1 MSDQSSKELSSR
13 EISSREISSRE
24 ISSPNQG
31 LDVSRRIKE
40 LREILGIS
48 SFDLA
53 KEANILYETYCK
65 YENGE
70 LDIPI
75 SVLYTIACHLGTD
88 VTVLLTGEEARMD
101 SAAVCRKGKGVQIE
115 RYPGYEF
122 SSLAYNFKNRTMEP
136 LLVQLDST
144 KTPADPVSH
153 SGQEF
158 NFVVE
163 GRIKITVGK
172 TEHILNAG
180 DSIYFDARLPHGQ
193 SAVNGTAQ
201 FITIIQE

>member
-1 MSDQSSKELSSR
+1 MNENVAHIPQ
-13 EISSREISSRE
+13 
-24 ISSPNQG
+24 
-31 LDVSRRIKE
+31 RIKE
-40 LREILGIS
+40 LREILEIS
-48 SFDLA
+48 TLDMA
-53 KEANILYETYCK
+53 KDTDIPFETYTK
-65 YENGE
+65 YEGGE

-75 SVLYTIACHLGTD
+75 SVLYTIANRLGTD

-101 SAAVCRKGKGVQIE
+101 SAAVCRKGRGVQIE

-136 LLVQLDST
+136 LLVLLDSS
-144 KTPADPVSH
+144 KPQAAVVSH

-158 NFVVE
+158 NYVVE
-163 GRIKITVGK
+163 GKVKVIVGK
-172 TEHILNAG
+172 TEHILSAG